1 MAQTIVKR
9 GSLIVFEG
17 CDRSGK
23 TTACKRLV
31 DYFNANQNHSAKFM
45 RFPDRSTEVG
55 QAIDGYLK
63 GQRELDDHVI
73 HLLFSAN
80 RWEKVRLALKKKASI
95 LLYFS
100 GSVQSTTLNRGL
112 IYNRYTN

>member
-95 LLYFS
+95 LLYS
-100 GSVQSTTLNRGL
+100 EKNLSVEVFNQQPK
-112 IYNRYTN
+112 IVV

>member
-95 LLYFS
+95 LKIFQWKCSINNLKSWFN
-100 GSVQSTTLNRGL
+100 L
-112 IYNRYTN
+112 

>member
-1 MAQTIVKR
+1 MARSIVKR

-31 DYFNANQNHSAKFM
+31 DYFNSNQNRSAKFM

-63 GQRELDDHVI
+63 EQRELDDHVI

-80 RWEKVRLALKKKASI
+80 RWEKVRLALKLKAST
-95 LLYFS
+95 YY
-100 GSVQSTTLNRGL
+100 TLNPPMKVFNHQPKIL
-112 IYNRYTN
+112 I

>member
-1 MAQTIVKR
+1 MARSIVKR

-31 DYFNANQNHSAKFM
+31 DYFNSNQNRSAKFM

-63 GQRELDDHVI
+63 EERELDDHVI

-80 RWEKVRLALKKKASI
+80 RWEKVRLALKLKASTYYT
-95 LLYFS
+95 LHKLFKS
-100 GSVQSTTLNRGL
+100 SNESVQSPT
-112 IYNRYTN
+112 

>member
-1 MAQTIVKR
+1 MARSIVKR

-31 DYFNANQNHSAKFM
+31 DYFNLNQNNSAKFM

-63 GQRELDDHVI
+63 EERELDDHVI

-80 RWEKVRLALKKKASI
+80 RWEKVRLALKLKASTYYTFPPMKVFNHQPKI
-95 LLYFS
+95 L
-100 GSVQSTTLNRGL
+100 
-112 IYNRYTN
+112 I

>member
-1 MAQTIVKR
+1 MMAQSVVKR
-9 GSLIVFEG
+9 GTLIVFEG

-31 DYFNANQNHSAKFM
+31 DHFNLNKQNSAKFM

-55 QAIDGYLK
+55 TAIDGYLR
-63 GQRELDDHVI
+63 GQRDLDDHVI

-80 RWEKVRLALKKKASI
+80 RWEKVRYSTLK
-95 LLYFS
+95 
-100 GSVQSTTLNRGL
+100 V
-112 IYNRYTN
+112 

>member
-1 MAQTIVKR
+1 MANAVIKR
-9 GSLIVFEG
+9 GTLIVFEG

-23 TTACKRLV
+23 TTVCKKLV
-31 DYFNANQNHSAKFM
+31 EYFNFKEKESAKFM

-55 QAIDGYLK
+55 SAIDGYLR

-80 RWEKVRLALKKKASI
+80 RWEKVSR
-95 LLYFS
+95 
-100 GSVQSTTLNRGL
+100 
-112 IYNRYTN
+112 